1 MKIVIFWKNLCQND
15 NKLLRKLEYSRIFL
29 YFAKSSDFM
38 IDDFYVSKELK
49 KKYIEI
55 IECNEDKIN

>member
-1 MKIVIFWKNLCQND
+1 M
-15 NKLLRKLEYSRIFL
+15 LRKLEYSTIFL
-29 YFAKSSDFM
+29 YFVKSSDFM

>member
-1 MKIVIFWKNLCQND
+1 M
-15 NKLLRKLEYSRIFL
+15 LRKLEYSRIFL
-29 YFAKSSDFM
+29 CFAKSSDFM
-38 IDDFYVSKELK
+38 IDFYVSKELK

>member
-1 MKIVIFWKNLCQND
+1 
-15 NKLLRKLEYSRIFL
+15 
-29 YFAKSSDFM
+29 M

-55 IECNEDKIN
+55 IECNEDKINQKLIFIYYSICGIKLRGFNGSGPIRGTI

>member
-1 MKIVIFWKNLCQND
+1 M
-15 NKLLRKLEYSRIFL
+15 LRKLEYFRIFL